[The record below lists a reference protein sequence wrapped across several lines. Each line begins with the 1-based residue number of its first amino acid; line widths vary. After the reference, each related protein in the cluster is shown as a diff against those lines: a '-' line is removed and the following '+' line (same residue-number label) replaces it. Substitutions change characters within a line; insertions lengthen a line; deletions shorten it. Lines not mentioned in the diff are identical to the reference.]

1 MGVDAELLAY
11 QAQKADKVDEYD
23 QQRGRSKTEKEMAL
37 AEQEAMLQERIEK
50 AQADMEHAKKLR
62 EDMGIVKED
71 APMPV
76 ETTTVKPAGG
86 FNSSQIMSPKGDAG
100 HRGMNRQAAELQLKN
115 E

>member
-1 MGVDAELLAY
+1 
-11 QAQKADKVDEYD
+11 
-23 QQRGRSKTEKEMAL
+23 MAL

-76 ETTTVKPAGG
+76 ETTTMKPAGG
-86 FNSSQIMSPKGDAG
+86 FNSS
-100 HRGMNRQAAELQLKN
+100 
-115 E
+115 